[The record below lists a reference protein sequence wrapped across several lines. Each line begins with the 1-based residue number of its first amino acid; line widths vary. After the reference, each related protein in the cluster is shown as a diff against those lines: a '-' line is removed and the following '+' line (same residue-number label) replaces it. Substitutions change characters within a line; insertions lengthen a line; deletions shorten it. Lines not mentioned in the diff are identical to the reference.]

1 MNIIFVIFIALD
13 VILLVLNILSVGQIA
28 KADDENESKISRIT
42 AQITL
47 QLLLVLA
54 IETLLCIIL

>member
-42 AQITL
+42 AHITL
-47 QLLLVLA
+47 ELLLVLA
-54 IETLLCIIL
+54 IETLLCRIL